1 MWRVLS
7 RIGSIS
13 VKLREA
19 CCVMVDEERD
29 SERWWK
35 RWGVRGRMETYVK
48 ICIDSL
54 HSLWQELGV
63 ICP

>member
-1 MWRVLS
+1 MLS

-35 RWGVRGRMETYVK
+35 RWGVRGRMEKYVK

-54 HSLWQELGV
+54 H
-63 ICP
+63 